1 MTHAPAVTLG
11 ELLMP
16 LIYLTLFAVAPTY
29 SPMATALPTDQE
41 RSKAVTDLQVRQPVL
56 HSIQNGMRLRP
67 CSQQDSQ
74 QHGRG

>member
-1 MTHAPAVTLG
+1 
-11 ELLMP
+11 
-16 LIYLTLFAVAPTY
+16 
-29 SPMATALPTDQE
+29 MATALPTDQE
-41 RSKAVTDLQVRQPVL
+41 RSQAVTDLQVRQLVL